1 MMGDDHVHVQLLCQD
16 WIIKT
21 SRRWNIFV
29 NNTVSGRNICRNYM
43 NIVEY
48 RSSFDL
54 YLTLLVFVYK
64 STKESHRV
72 SKYYHQKFFFFSLN

>member
-21 SRRWNIFV
+21 SRRNIFV

-64 STKESHRV
+64 FTKESHRV
-72 SKYYHQKFFFFSLN
+72 SKY